1 MTRSLRWQ
9 VSAIAAAAAGAICVA
24 QAQST
29 DPAMQAQPA
38 VEASTTDAA
47 AYGTPPA
54 MPEAASE
61 ADVQA
66 TLQAEADARST
77 DANAAAEPTT
87 PRAST
92 AYSAAAPM
100 AADQPTTVVIV
111 PTQVDQS
118 AVQAKAWAALEA
130 EPVTREDVATEAAY
144 ANQNGLIAR
153 GELSIVGED
162 KGTAHVEQADQARH
176 ARSTQQYLAR
186 LDTKHQQFFAV
197 EQDRLNQLALQEQ
210 QRQQAL
216 AAQQAAQE
224 QQLAAQQQAQPMQPT
239 QPTQP
244 TQ

>member
-9 VSAIAAAAAGAICVA
+9 LSAIAAGAAGAICVA

-38 VEASTTDAA
+38 AAADAA
-47 AYGTPPA
+47 TYGTPPA

-77 DANAAAEPTT
+77 DANAAAEPTAQ
-87 PRAST
+87 RAST
-92 AYSAAAPM
+92 AYTAAAPM

-130 EPVTREDVATEAAY
+130 EPITREDVATEAAY
-144 ANQNGLIAR
+144 ANKNGLIAR

-224 QQLAAQQQAQPMQPT
+224 QQLAAQQQAQPT
-239 QPTQP
+239 QPTQ
-244 TQ
+244 